1 MEGIWE
7 KFDQIIDDKANCQPV
22 LDIWLNILSDSQS
35 CQNLFKLFILIS
47 GTWRRLSQCERSSG
61 RNSDSSRGRLGI
73 EGKIFTPRPP
83 EAAILSPL
91 NAICGHITSTC
102 FLSVRW
108 NEPEIRKIR
117 HIGQSHQ
124 SPTGFKRLRQDS
136 QHSRIHDCVK
146 ACIFAT
152 QPSRSGSGMSFWTE
166 GGKGQ
171 N

>member
-1 MEGIWE
+1 ME
-7 KFDQIIDDKANCQPV
+7 KFDWIIPLTPLTIKQTANQFLTFDWIFRFTIMPKSFNYSFWFQELDDVYHNVSAV
-22 LDIWLNILSDSQS
+22 VAET
-35 CQNLFKLFILIS
+35 LIQAADVS
-47 GTWRRLSQCERSSG
+47 ALKV
-61 RNSDSSRGRLGI
+61 
-73 EGKIFTPRPP
+73 KIFTSRPP
-83 EAAILSPL
+83 EAAILSPF

-117 HIGQSHQ
+117 HFGQSHQ
-124 SPTGFKRLRQDS
+124 STPRFKRLRQDS

-152 QPSRSGSGMSFWTE
+152 QSSRSGSGMFFWTE